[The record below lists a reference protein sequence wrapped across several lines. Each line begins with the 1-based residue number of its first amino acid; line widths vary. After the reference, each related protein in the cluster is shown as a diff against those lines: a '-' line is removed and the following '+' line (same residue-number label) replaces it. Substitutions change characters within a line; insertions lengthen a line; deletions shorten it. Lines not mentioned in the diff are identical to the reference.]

1 MTAKEFLQQ
10 AYYAQ
15 QEVEFKLEEIARL
28 ESLATRTT
36 ATLKSTPSGSN
47 AATSKIETAVAKMED
62 QRTRLAEEVTEL
74 LKITEE
80 VADAIN
86 KVQNYAE
93 KQILKYRYLRFYD
106 WKQISILMKMSS
118 RQLYRLH
125 SQALE
130 NFGSRCH

>member
-15 QEVEFKLEEIARL
+15 QEVDFKLEEIARL

-47 AATSKIETAVAKMED
+47 VATSKIETAIAKMEE
-62 QRTRLAEEVTEL
+62 QRNRLAEEVTEL

>member
-28 ESLATRTT
+28 ECLATRTT

>member
-47 AATSKIETAVAKMED
+47 AATSKIETAVAKMEE
-62 QRTRLAEEVTEL
+62 QRNRLAEEVTEL
-74 LKITEE
+74 LKITDE

-130 NFGSRCH
+130 NFGSQCH